1 MAKAD
6 LVLYNATVVTMNAR
20 RDVFEPGAVAVEGNR
35 LVGVG
40 PQEAV
45 LARFSAPE
53 TVDCEGRLLIPGL
66 VNAHTHVPMSLLRG
80 LVDDLRLD
88 VWLTGYMMPVER
100 EFVSPEFV
108 RWGTLL
114 GCAEMILS
122 GVTTFADMYYF
133 EDDVAE
139 ATAEAGMRA
148 VLGQTLLKFP
158 TPDAASYDEGLA
170 YCRRF
175 IERWRGH
182 PLIVPAVAPHA
193 PYTSTPEMIQQATAL
208 AAEMGVPIH
217 IHLSETALE
226 VRESRKQHGLPP
238 IAYMNQLGLFQVPV
252 IAAHCVHIQPSEMRL
267 LGRVD
272 AGVAHCPTSNLKL
285 ASGIAPVLEIRRE
298 GVPVGIGT
306 DGCASNNDLDMF
318 EEMRLAA
325 LLPKGVSGDPTALP
339 AAEALAMATIE
350 GARALHLDYLTG
362 SLEVGKRADLITV
375 QTDGPHATPQYRLS
389 RQNVYSHLVYAA
401 KSTDVQD
408 VMVDGRWLMRNRRLL
423 TVDLAEVQQRAKR
436 FAEATG
442 AFLHQREGSLLNKL
456 LALGGLER
464 AETYEI
470 QVKARMQDPQAIEQR
485 LSGPE
490 FEIRKRS
497 VRQQFDTYLLYNDPQ
512 LGMLRYREDN
522 ELVPRA
528 EDERIPGQGLD
539 VTPSYSLTLI
549 GPTAEREY
557 ADSVILNRSRFTS
570 KAGHSLRFYQEY
582 FQPDRVVEIVKWR
595 TRYRVLYGGEE
606 FAINLDRLT
615 KPAEA
620 GLFLEIKSRTWSTND
635 ALHKADLAS
644 RMLRTLGVTPEDI
657 VRGEYIKLVNGK

>member
-6 LVLYNATVVTMNAR
+6 LILHNATVVTMNPR
-20 RDVFEPGAVAVEGNR
+20 RDVFERGAVAVDGN
-35 LVGVG
+35 LIVGVG
-40 PQEAV
+40 PQET
-45 LARFSAPE
+45 LMARFAGAE
-53 TVDCEGRLLIPGL
+53 LVDCGGRLLIPGL
-66 VNAHTHVPMSLLRG
+66 VNAHTHVAMTLLRG

-100 EFVSPEFV
+100 EFVDSDFV

-158 TPDAASYDEGLA
+158 TPDAPSYDEGLA

-182 PLIVPAVAPHA
+182 ERIVPAVAPHA
-193 PYTSTPEMIQQATAL
+193 PYTSTPELINQCTAL
-208 AAEMGVPIH
+208 AAELGVPLH

-226 VRESRKQHGLPP
+226 VRESRQQHGVPP
-238 IAYMNQLGLFQVPV
+238 IAYMDRLGLFQVPV
-252 IAAHCVHIQPSEMRL
+252 IAAHCVHIQPSEML
-267 LGRVD
+267 IVGRAG

-285 ASGIAPVLEIRRE
+285 ASGIAPVLDMRRE
-298 GVPVGIGT
+298 GIAVGIGT

-325 LLPKGVSGDPTALP
+325 LLPKGISGDPTALP
-339 AAEALAMATIE
+339 AMEALAMATID
-350 GARALHLDYLTG
+350 GARALHLHHLTG
-362 SLEVGKRADLITV
+362 SLEVGKRADLVTV
-375 QTDGPHATPQYRLS
+375 SVDAPHATPQYRLS

-401 KSTDVQD
+401 KSSDVHD
-408 VMVDGRWLMRNRRLL
+408 VMVDGRWLLRGRRLQ
-423 TVDLAEVQQRAKR
+423 TIDLERVHAAALSVA
-436 FAEATG
+436 AATG
-442 AFLHQREGSLLNKL
+442 AFLHEREGSLLNKL

-464 AETYEI
+464 AETFEI
-470 QVKARMQDPQAIEQR
+470 QVKARVRTVQDLEAR
-485 LSGPE
+485 LNSPE
-490 FEIRKRS
+490 FDIQKRS
-497 VRQQFDTYLLYNDPQ
+497 VRQQFDTYLMYDDPRQ
-512 LGMLRYREDN
+512 GVLRYREDN
-522 ELVPRA
+522 ELVPREEGDRA
-528 EDERIPGQGLD
+528 IGPSLD
-539 VTPSYSLTLI
+539 VRPQYTLTLI

-557 ADSVILNRSRFTS
+557 ADSVILNRSRFAS

-582 FQPDRVVEIVKWR
+582 FQPDRVAEIVKWR
-595 TRYRVLYGGEE
+595 TRYRVIYRGEE

-615 KPAEA
+615 KPAETD
-620 GLFLEIKSRTWSTND
+620 LFLEIKSRTWSATD
-635 ALHKADLAS
+635 ALQKADLAS
-644 RMLRTLGVTPEDI
+644 RMLRALGVAPEDV
-657 VRGEYIKLVNGK
+657 VRGEYVRLTGGR